1 MEKAEGGA
9 EGRAFGEGERLLVH
23 LTSADVSG
31 LVDGVGGFHRATG
44 ENPDL
49 FTGRR
54 RLPKP
59 NPQMYVCPAFFSLNK
74 FCFRKK
80 TG

>member
-31 LVDGVGGFHRATG
+31 LVDGVGGFSQGNWGKPRPFHRTPKVAQTQPS
-44 ENPDL
+44 NVCLPCL
-49 FTGRR
+49 F
-54 RLPKP
+54 LLK
-59 NPQMYVCPAFFSLNK
+59 QILF
-74 FCFRKK
+74 
-80 TG
+80 